1 MGLRMAAP
9 VGRAGRL
16 LTALLPSLFP
26 LQVLQQA
33 QEAATQQIRSG
44 AVQAMAA
51 LSAPEL
57 GPAVI
62 GTAAAV
68 VAEVAAAAAEQRL
81 RAQVPSAVR
90 RAATDQLQQLLAAA
104 ARKGQQQQR
113 QAGAGGAAQAA
124 AGSLSAAAATSP
136 ALPGALSPT

>member
-1 MGLRMAAP
+1 MHRVHRPARP
-9 VGRAGRL
+9 S
-16 LTALLPSLFP
+16 TALRLPGHRPMLP
-26 LQVLQQA
+26 QVLQQA
-33 QEAATQQIRSG
+33 REAAEQQIRAG

-81 RAQVPSAVR
+81 RAHVPSAVR
-90 RAATDQLQQLLAAA
+90 RAATEQLQQLLAAA
-104 ARKGQQQQR
+104 ARKGHSQPQR
-113 QAGAGGAAQAA
+113 QAGAGGPPQAA
-124 AGSLSAAAATSP
+124 AAGT
-136 ALPGALSPT
+136 